1 MPNSPYCRASA
12 SPADQTILAPRSPR
26 RALLGSLARSVNE
39 TSLLNTTDQ
48 SSSIDFVWVQ
58 GTYHAT
64 LSLQLIADANTS
76 DFFPNPYAV
85 DGIDRGALVHFS
97 EDNART
103 NDTATTPWIAF
114 ISCDRCVPAVFL

>member
-1 MPNSPYCRASA
+1 
-12 SPADQTILAPRSPR
+12 
-26 RALLGSLARSVNE
+26 
-39 TSLLNTTDQ
+39 
-48 SSSIDFVWVQ
+48 VQ

-64 LSLQLIADANTS
+64 LSLQLVADPNTS

-97 EDNART
+97 EDNARN

-114 ISCDRCVPAVFL
+114 ISCDRCVSAESSAARRSAASHRRWSR